1 MQTHHVQPLSQEDA
15 SFVPGKQLTQ
25 KDMILIDMLSGNEDK
40 GVCWVI
46 TDPQLPDNP
55 IIYSSEGF
63 CAYTQY
69 LKSEIEGQNCRFLQ
83 GQGTDPKDVERIR
96 EAIKEQR
103 DANVCLL
110 NYRKDGTTFV
120 NQFFLCP
127 LRDATGTV
135 VYYLGV
141 QTAVPKRENGQCAA
155 NPGWYHPSCM
165 AVSAVEGSMSTHA
178 QES

>member
-1 MQTHHVQPLSQEDA
+1 VHFVWVLVAYFFLLHSVCHFNGQKALDEQHCMRYFMHSFPTAQCVRSFILLVLLLIVHTIQPLSQEDA

-96 EAIKEQR
+96 E
-103 DANVCLL
+103 
-110 NYRKDGTTFV
+110 GM
-120 NQFFLCP
+120 
-127 LRDATGTV
+127 ATYV
-135 VYYLGV
+135 
-141 QTAVPKRENGQCAA
+141 
-155 NPGWYHPSCM
+155 
-165 AVSAVEGSMSTHA
+165 
-178 QES
+178 